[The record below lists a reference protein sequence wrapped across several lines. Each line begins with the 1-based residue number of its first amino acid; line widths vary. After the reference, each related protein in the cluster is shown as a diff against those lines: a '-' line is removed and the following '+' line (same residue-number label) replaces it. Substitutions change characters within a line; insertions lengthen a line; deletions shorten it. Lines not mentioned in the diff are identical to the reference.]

1 MSKSKFALKK
11 KKYKISAEVAM
22 DQVMDFLETY
32 DIDIEAI
39 DDNKSKSGVES
50 SLNKLVS
57 YVRLELVELTKKD
70 GAVTVTQHLAHP
82 KGEVTTLVYSEIKG
96 KNKVSMDGKSENDRY
111 EMMYSLAGSLSG
123 VGYDGILKLEG
134 KDLSV
139 AEVLGAIFLQI

>member
-11 KKYKISAEVAM
+11 KKYDISAEVAM

-39 DDNKSKSGVES
+39 DDKKSKSGVES
-50 SLNKLVS
+50 TLNKMVN
-57 YVRLELVELTKKD
+57 YTRLKLIEFVKNDEKITIS
-70 GAVTVTQHLAHP
+70 QHLSHP

-123 VGYDGILKLEG
+123 IGYDGILKLEG

>member
-11 KKYKISAEVAM
+11 KKYDISAEVAM

-39 DDNKSKSGVES
+39 DDKRAKSGVES
-50 SLNKLVS
+50 SLNKLIS

-70 GAVTVTQHLAHP
+70 GKVTITQHLSHP

-123 VGYDGILKLEG
+123 IGYDGILKLEG